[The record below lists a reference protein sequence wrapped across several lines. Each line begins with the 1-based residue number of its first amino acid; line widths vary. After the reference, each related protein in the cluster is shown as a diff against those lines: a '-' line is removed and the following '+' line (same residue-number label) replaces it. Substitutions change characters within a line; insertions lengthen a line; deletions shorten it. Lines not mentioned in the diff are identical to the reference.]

1 MRLSRPSFSI
11 ITESCLDDS
20 VCRQSAGDPGFRSV
34 DLHTGPRGPGVEEPA
49 ALWGPGPMLWTGHWG
64 RACSGDA

>member
-20 VCRQSAGDPGFRSV
+20 VCRQSGDPGFWSV
-34 DLHTGPRGPGVEEPA
+34 DLHTGPRGPGVEEPPDPPWPH
-49 ALWGPGPMLWTGHWG
+49 ALDGTLG
-64 RACSGDA
+64 ACM